1 MQNNDFTMSNL
12 PTEEGYKL
20 RPRDI
25 PKILEILDSRDNDG
39 NRRYLDQRDVIT
51 RALELFF
58 TWELEPEKFLDE
70 IKSSMTSKQ
79 EQQLSKKLQD
89 ESVEKIDDKIEQVEQ
104 QEARK
109 SEKDYEKM
117 LTNLESAKNVIKQIN
132 MKDLQ
137 SNVDDQEI
145 TYDSWPLLWNFYS
158 RLLPAKI
165 SITVLGDM
173 ISSSK
178 TNRVDVHE
186 FRKNVYDICEELS
199 EKIINYERKNKLRRT
214 TKFST
219 GFPVTVNPDA
229 LKQGLAEKR
238 FKDKYAV
245 SIRKKHGG
253 AYHLEGILAALGLI
267 TVMRSNDKKHYVSMT
282 DAGKK
287 FYLLDNPILK
297 DDYFKEN
304 SGSKSFIDPL
314 PTNVFSDDE
323 TDYIFEKLIPQREL
337 EDRLVA
343 RALYTAG
350 HMSMLE
356 FEQRESLNWTATLDD
371 VFLKEF
377 NDFVESYDHEE
388 HKQRLLEKFINASAN
403 TSMKFYK
410 YKCGECVYLAVDMIS
425 MQLHQKEKGHEKNM
439 KKYEAPIQACRSAT
453 MGRLSELKLVDWSIG
468 EDSHSKYSLTKGEK
482 YWELIE
488 ETLGRKEEMEK
499 WKKSLDDYLA
509 GKKPLDDYLV
519 GKKDDLSSA

>member
-1 MQNNDFTMSNL
+1 MSNL
-12 PTEEGYKL
+12 PTEEGYNL

-25 PKILEILDSRDNDG
+25 SKILEILDSRDDAG
-39 NRRYLDQRDVIT
+39 NKRYLDQRDVIT

-89 ESVEKIDDKIEQVEQ
+89 ESVEKMDDKIEQIEQ

-132 MKDLQ
+132 MKDLK

-199 EKIINYERKNKLRRT
+199 EKIIDYERKYKRRRT

-219 GFPVTVNPDA
+219 GFPVTANPDP

-253 AYHLEGILAALGLI
+253 AYHLEGMLAALGLI

-287 FYLLDNPILK
+287 FYLKDNPILK
-297 DDYFKEN
+297 DDYFKED
-304 SGSKSFIDPL
+304 SGSRSFADPL

-337 EDRLVA
+337 ENRLVA
-343 RALYTAG
+343 RALHTVG
-350 HMSMLE
+350 DVSMLE
-356 FEQRESLNWTATLDD
+356 FEQRESVHWIASLDD

-403 TSMKFYK
+403 TSMEFYK
-410 YKCGECVYLAVDMIS
+410 YKCGECVYLAVDKIS
-425 MQLHQKEKGHEKNM
+425 MELHQKEKGHDKKA
-439 KKYEAPIQACRSAT
+439 KKYETPIQACRSAT

-509 GKKPLDDYLV
+509 GKK
-519 GKKDDLSSA
+519 DDLSSV

>member
-1 MQNNDFTMSNL
+1 MQNNDFSMSNL

-297 DDYFKEN
+297 DDYFKED
-304 SGSKSFIDPL
+304 SGSRSFADPL

-337 EDRLVA
+337 EGRLVA
-343 RALYTAG
+343 KALDTVG
-350 HMSMLE
+350 HLESMLE
-356 FEQRESLNWTATLDD
+356 FEQRESVHWTATLDK

-509 GKKPLDDYLV
+509 GKK
-519 GKKDDLSSA
+519 DDLSSA

>member
-1 MQNNDFTMSNL
+1 MQNNDFSMSDL

-25 PKILEILDSRDNDG
+25 SKILEILDSRDNDG

-70 IKSSMTSKQ
+70 IKSNMTSKQ
-79 EQQLSKKLQD
+79 EQQLSKKPQD
-89 ESVEKIDDKIEQVEQ
+89 ESTQKWIPIEQIEQ

-109 SEKDYEKM
+109 SEKDYERM

-132 MKDLQ
+132 MKDLK

-214 TKFST
+214 KKFST
-219 GFPVTVNPDA
+219 GFPMTVNPDV

-238 FKDKYAV
+238 FKDKYAT

-253 AYHLEGILAALGLI
+253 AYHLEGVLAALGLI
-267 TVMRSNDKKHYVSMT
+267 TVMRSNDKKHY
-282 DAGKK
+282 
-287 FYLLDNPILK
+287 
-297 DDYFKEN
+297 
-304 SGSKSFIDPL
+304 
-314 PTNVFSDDE
+314 
-323 TDYIFEKLIPQREL
+323 
-337 EDRLVA
+337 
-343 RALYTAG
+343 
-350 HMSMLE
+350 
-356 FEQRESLNWTATLDD
+356 
-371 VFLKEF
+371 
-377 NDFVESYDHEE
+377 
-388 HKQRLLEKFINASAN
+388 
-403 TSMKFYK
+403 
-410 YKCGECVYLAVDMIS
+410 
-425 MQLHQKEKGHEKNM
+425 
-439 KKYEAPIQACRSAT
+439 
-453 MGRLSELKLVDWSIG
+453 
-468 EDSHSKYSLTKGEK
+468 
-482 YWELIE
+482 
-488 ETLGRKEEMEK
+488 
-499 WKKSLDDYLA
+499 
-509 GKKPLDDYLV
+509 
-519 GKKDDLSSA
+519 

>member
-1 MQNNDFTMSNL
+1 MQNNDFSMSNL

-25 PKILEILDSRDNDG
+25 SKILEILDSRDDAG
-39 NRRYLDQRDVIT
+39 NKRYLDQRDVIT

-89 ESVEKIDDKIEQVEQ
+89 ESVEKMYDKIEQIEQ

-109 SEKDYEKM
+109 SEKDYERM

-132 MKDLQ
+132 MKDLK

-186 FRKNVYDICEELS
+186 FRVNVYDICEELS
-199 EKIINYERKNKLRRT
+199 ERIIDYERKYKRRRT

-219 GFPVTVNPDA
+219 GFPVTVNPDP

-287 FYLLDNPILK
+287 FYLKYNPILK
-297 DDYFKEN
+297 DDYFKED
-304 SGSKSFIDPL
+304 SGSRSFADPL

-337 EDRLVA
+337 ENRLVA
-343 RALYTAG
+343 RALHTVG
-350 HMSMLE
+350 DVSMLE
-356 FEQRESLNWTATLDD
+356 FEQRESVHWIASLDD

-377 NDFVESYDHEE
+377 NDFVESSYDHEE

-403 TSMKFYK
+403 TSMEFYK
-410 YKCGECVYLAVDMIS
+410 YKCGECVYLAVDKIS
-425 MQLHQKEKGHEKNM
+425 MELHQKEKGHNKKV

-453 MGRLSELKLVDWSIG
+453 MGRLSELKLVDWSIA
-468 EDSHSKYSLTKGEK
+468 EDSHSKYRLTKGEK
-482 YWELIE
+482 YHELID
-488 ETLGRKEEMEK
+488 ETLGKKEKLEK
-499 WKKSLDDYLA
+499 WKKGLDELW
-509 GKKPLDDYLV
+509 KK
-519 GKKDDLSSA
+519 KEDLSSA

>member
-1 MQNNDFTMSNL
+1 MSDL
-12 PTEEGYKL
+12 PTEEEYKL

-25 PKILEILDSRDNDG
+25 SKILEILDSRDNDG

-70 IKSSMTSKQ
+70 IKSNMTSKQ
-79 EQQLSKKLQD
+79 EQQLSKKPQD
-89 ESVEKIDDKIEQVEQ
+89 ESAQKWIPIEQIEQ

-117 LTNLESAKNVIKQIN
+117 QTNLESAKNVIKQIN
-132 MKDLQ
+132 MKDLK

-186 FRKNVYDICEELS
+186 FRVNVYDICEELS
-199 EKIINYERKNKLRRT
+199 EKIIDHERKNKLRRT
-214 TKFST
+214 KKFST
-219 GFPVTVNPDA
+219 GFPLAVNPDK

-253 AYHLEGILAALGLI
+253 AYHLEGMLAALGLI

-282 DAGKK
+282 EAGKK

-297 DDYFKEN
+297 DDY
-304 SGSKSFIDPL
+304 S
-314 PTNVFSDDE
+314 NVFSDDE
-323 TDYIFEKLIPQREL
+323 INYIIEKLIPEREL
-337 EDRLVA
+337 EDKLVK
-343 RALYTAG
+343 RV
-350 HMSMLE
+350 LE
-356 FEQRESLNWTATLDD
+356 SVKNFDGKNKIAIKLNED
-371 VFLKEF
+371 FLQEF
-377 NDFVESYDHEE
+377 NDFVKSYDHKE
-388 HKQRLLEKFINASAN
+388 HKARLIKDFID
-403 TSMKFYK
+403 KGIPQVDK
-410 YKCGECVYLAVDMIS
+410 GEAVP
-425 MQLHQKEKGHEKNM
+425 
-439 KKYEAPIQACRSAT
+439 PIIACRVAT
-453 MGRLSELKLVDWSIG
+453 MGRLSELKLVEWGIDKNGWS
-468 EDSHSKYSLTKGEK
+468 EYELTAKGEE
-482 YWELIE
+482 Y
-488 ETLGRKEEMEK
+488 
-499 WKKSLDDYLA
+499 
-509 GKKPLDDYLV
+509 
-519 GKKDDLSSA
+519 LSSV

>member
-1 MQNNDFTMSNL
+1 MYHSKNYKSIQNNDFQMSNL

-25 PKILEILDSRDNDG
+25 SKILEILDSRDNDG

-132 MKDLQ
+132 MKDLK

-199 EKIINYERKNKLRRT
+199 EKIIDYERKH
-214 TKFST
+214 
-219 GFPVTVNPDA
+219 
-229 LKQGLAEKR
+229 
-238 FKDKYAV
+238 
-245 SIRKKHGG
+245 KH
-253 AYHLEGILAALGLI
+253 
-267 TVMRSNDKKHYVSMT
+267 
-282 DAGKK
+282 
-287 FYLLDNPILK
+287 
-297 DDYFKEN
+297 
-304 SGSKSFIDPL
+304 
-314 PTNVFSDDE
+314 
-323 TDYIFEKLIPQREL
+323 
-337 EDRLVA
+337 
-343 RALYTAG
+343 
-350 HMSMLE
+350 
-356 FEQRESLNWTATLDD
+356 EQ
-371 VFLKEF
+371 
-377 NDFVESYDHEE
+377 
-388 HKQRLLEKFINASAN
+388 
-403 TSMKFYK
+403 
-410 YKCGECVYLAVDMIS
+410 
-425 MQLHQKEKGHEKNM
+425 
-439 KKYEAPIQACRSAT
+439 
-453 MGRLSELKLVDWSIG
+453 
-468 EDSHSKYSLTKGEK
+468 
-482 YWELIE
+482 
-488 ETLGRKEEMEK
+488 
-499 WKKSLDDYLA
+499 
-509 GKKPLDDYLV
+509 
-519 GKKDDLSSA
+519 

>member
-1 MQNNDFTMSNL
+1 MSNL

-25 PKILEILDSRDNDG
+25 SKILEILDSRDNDG

-70 IKSSMTSKQ
+70 IKSNMTSKQ
-79 EQQLSKKLQD
+79 EQQLSKKPQD
-89 ESVEKIDDKIEQVEQ
+89 ESTQKWIPIEQIEQ

-117 LTNLESAKNVIKQIN
+117 QTNLESAKNVIKQIN
-132 MKDLQ
+132 MKDLK

-165 SITVLGDM
+165 SITVLGYM
-173 ISSSK
+173 INSSK

-214 TKFST
+214 KKFST
-219 GFPVTVNPDA
+219 GFPMTVNPDV

-238 FKDKYAV
+238 FKDKYAS

-253 AYHLEGILAALGLI
+253 AYHLEGVLAALGLI

-297 DDYFKEN
+297 DDY
-304 SGSKSFIDPL
+304 S
-314 PTNVFSDDE
+314 NVFSDDE
-323 TDYIFEKLIPQREL
+323 INYIIEKLIPEREL
-337 EDRLVA
+337 EDKLVK
-343 RALYTAG
+343 RV
-350 HMSMLE
+350 LE
-356 FEQRESLNWTATLDD
+356 SVKNFDGKNKIAIKLNED
-371 VFLKEF
+371 FLQEF
-377 NDFVESYDHEE
+377 NDFVKSYDHKE
-388 HKQRLLEKFINASAN
+388 HKARLIKDFID
-403 TSMKFYK
+403 KGIPQVDK
-410 YKCGECVYLAVDMIS
+410 GEAVP
-425 MQLHQKEKGHEKNM
+425 
-439 KKYEAPIQACRSAT
+439 PIIACRVAT
-453 MGRLSELKLVDWSIG
+453 MGRLSELKLVEWSIDKNG
-468 EDSHSKYSLTKGEK
+468 WSEYELTAKGEE
-482 YWELIE
+482 Y
-488 ETLGRKEEMEK
+488 
-499 WKKSLDDYLA
+499 
-509 GKKPLDDYLV
+509 
-519 GKKDDLSSA
+519 LSSV

>member
-1 MQNNDFTMSNL
+1 
-12 PTEEGYKL
+12 
-20 RPRDI
+20 
-25 PKILEILDSRDNDG
+25 
-39 NRRYLDQRDVIT
+39 
-51 RALELFF
+51 
-58 TWELEPEKFLDE
+58 
-70 IKSSMTSKQ
+70 MTSRQ
-79 EQQLSKKLQD
+79 EPQYKKLQD
-89 ESVEKIDDKIEQVEQ
+89 EFVEKMDDKIEQIEQ
-104 QEARK
+104 HEARK
-109 SEKDYEKM
+109 SEKDYERM

-132 MKDLQ
+132 MKDLK

-509 GKKPLDDYLV
+509 GKK
-519 GKKDDLSSA
+519 DDLSSA

>member
-1 MQNNDFTMSNL
+1 MQNNDFMMSNL

-25 PKILEILDSRDNDG
+25 SKIIEILDSRDNDG
-39 NRRYLDQRDVIT
+39 NKRYLDQRDVIT

-79 EQQLSKKLQD
+79 EQQLSKKPQD
-89 ESVEKIDDKIEQVEQ
+89 ESTQKWISIEQIEQ

-109 SEKDYEKM
+109 SEKDYERM

-132 MKDLQ
+132 MKDLK

-214 TKFST
+214 KKFST
-219 GFPVTVNPDA
+219 GFPMTVNPDV

-238 FKDKYAV
+238 FKDKYAA

-253 AYHLEGILAALGLI
+253 AYHLEGVLAALGLI

-297 DDYFKEN
+297 GDY
-304 SGSKSFIDPL
+304 SS
-314 PTNVFSDDE
+314 VFSDDE
-323 TDYIFEKLIPQREL
+323 INYIIEKLIPEREL
-337 EDRLVA
+337 EDKLVK
-343 RALYTAG
+343 RV
-350 HMSMLE
+350 LE
-356 FEQRESLNWTATLDD
+356 SVKNFDGKDKIAIKLNED
-371 VFLKEF
+371 FLQEF
-377 NDFVESYDHEE
+377 NDFVKSYDHKE
-388 HKQRLLEKFINASAN
+388 HKARLIKDFID
-403 TSMKFYK
+403 KGIPQVDK
-410 YKCGECVYLAVDMIS
+410 GEAVP
-425 MQLHQKEKGHEKNM
+425 
-439 KKYEAPIQACRSAT
+439 PIIACRVAT
-453 MGRLSELKLVDWSIG
+453 MGRLSELKLVEWSIDKNG
-468 EDSHSKYSLTKGEK
+468 WSEYELTAKGEK
-482 YWELIE
+482 Y
-488 ETLGRKEEMEK
+488 
-499 WKKSLDDYLA
+499 
-509 GKKPLDDYLV
+509 
-519 GKKDDLSSA
+519 LSSA

>member
-1 MQNNDFTMSNL
+1 MSNL

-25 PKILEILDSRDNDG
+25 SKILEILDSRDNDG

-89 ESVEKIDDKIEQVEQ
+89 ESVEKMDDKIEQIEQ

-109 SEKDYEKM
+109 SEKDYERM

-132 MKDLQ
+132 MKDLK

-186 FRKNVYDICEELS
+186 FRVNVYDICEELS
-199 EKIINYERKNKLRRT
+199 EKIIDHERKYKRRRT

-219 GFPVTVNPDA
+219 GFPVTANPDA

-287 FYLLDNPILK
+287 FYLRDNPILK
-297 DDYFKEN
+297 GDYFKEN
-304 SGSKSFIDPL
+304 SGSSSFADPL
-314 PTNVFSDDE
+314 PTNVFSDD
-323 TDYIFEKLIPQREL
+323 D
-337 EDRLVA
+337 
-343 RALYTAG
+343 
-350 HMSMLE
+350 
-356 FEQRESLNWTATLDD
+356 
-371 VFLKEF
+371 
-377 NDFVESYDHEE
+377 
-388 HKQRLLEKFINASAN
+388 IN
-403 TSMKFYK
+403 
-410 YKCGECVYLAVDMIS
+410 
-425 MQLHQKEKGHEKNM
+425 
-439 KKYEAPIQACRSAT
+439 
-453 MGRLSELKLVDWSIG
+453 
-468 EDSHSKYSLTKGEK
+468 
-482 YWELIE
+482 
-488 ETLGRKEEMEK
+488 
-499 WKKSLDDYLA
+499 
-509 GKKPLDDYLV
+509 
-519 GKKDDLSSA
+519 

>member
-1 MQNNDFTMSNL
+1 MQNNDFSMSNL

-25 PKILEILDSRDNDG
+25 SKILEILDSRDNDG
-39 NRRYLDQRDVIT
+39 NKRYLDQRDVIT

-89 ESVEKIDDKIEQVEQ
+89 ESVEKMDDKIEQIEQ

-109 SEKDYEKM
+109 SEKGYERM

-132 MKDLQ
+132 MKDLK

-178 TNRVDVHE
+178 TNRVDVHN

-199 EKIINYERKNKLRRT
+199 EKIINHERKNKLRRT
-214 TKFST
+214 KKFST
-219 GFPVTVNPDA
+219 GFPLAVNPES

-253 AYHLEGILAALGLI
+253 AYHLEGMLAALGLI

-282 DAGKK
+282 EAGKK

-297 DDYFKEN
+297 DDY
-304 SGSKSFIDPL
+304 S
-314 PTNVFSDDE
+314 NVFSDDE
-323 TDYIFEKLIPQREL
+323 INYIVEKLIPQREL
-337 EDRLVA
+337 EDILVK
-343 RALYTAG
+343 RAL
-350 HMSMLE
+350 
-356 FEQRESLNWTATLDD
+356 ESVKNFDGKDKIAIKLNED
-371 VFLKEF
+371 FLQEF
-377 NDFVESYDHEE
+377 NDFVKSYDHKE
-388 HKQRLLEKFINASAN
+388 HKTRLVEKFID
-403 TSMKFYK
+403 K
-410 YKCGECVYLAVDMIS
+410 GVPDD
-425 MQLHQKEKGHEKNM
+425 EKPDP
-439 KKYEAPIQACRSAT
+439 PIIACRVAT
-453 MGRLSELKLVDWSIG
+453 MGRLSELKLVDWSIDENG
-468 EDSHSKYSLTKGEK
+468 WSQYKLTSNGEK
-482 YWELIE
+482 Y
-488 ETLGRKEEMEK
+488 
-499 WKKSLDDYLA
+499 
-509 GKKPLDDYLV
+509 
-519 GKKDDLSSA
+519 LSNV

>member
-1 MQNNDFTMSNL
+1 MSNF

-25 PKILEILDSRDNDG
+25 SKIIEILDSRDNDG
-39 NRRYLDQRDVIT
+39 NKRYLDQRDVIT

-70 IKSSMTSKQ
+70 IKSNMTSKQ
-79 EQQLSKKLQD
+79 EQQLSKKPQD
-89 ESVEKIDDKIEQVEQ
+89 ESTQKWIPIEQIEQ

-109 SEKDYEKM
+109 SEKDYERM

-132 MKDLQ
+132 MKDLK

-186 FRKNVYDICEELS
+186 FRVNVYDICEELS
-199 EKIINYERKNKLRRT
+199 ERIIDYERKYKRRRT

-219 GFPVTVNPDA
+219 GFPVTVNPDP

-253 AYHLEGILAALGLI
+253 AYHLEGVLAALGLI

-297 DDYFKEN
+297 DDY
-304 SGSKSFIDPL
+304 SS
-314 PTNVFSDDE
+314 VFSDDE
-323 TDYIFEKLIPQREL
+323 INYIIEKLIPEREL
-337 EDRLVA
+337 EDKLVKRVLKSVKNFDRKDKIA
-343 RALYTAG
+343 IK
-350 HMSMLE
+350 
-356 FEQRESLNWTATLDD
+356 LNED
-371 VFLKEF
+371 FLQEF
-377 NDFVESYDHEE
+377 NDFVKSYDHKE
-388 HKQRLLEKFINASAN
+388 HKTRLVEKFID
-403 TSMKFYK
+403 K
-410 YKCGECVYLAVDMIS
+410 GVPDD
-425 MQLHQKEKGHEKNM
+425 EKPDP
-439 KKYEAPIQACRSAT
+439 PIIACRVAT
-453 MGRLSELKLVDWSIG
+453 MGRLSELKLVDWSIDENG
-468 EDSHSKYSLTKGEK
+468 WSQYKLTSNGEK
-482 YWELIE
+482 Y
-488 ETLGRKEEMEK
+488 
-499 WKKSLDDYLA
+499 
-509 GKKPLDDYLV
+509 
-519 GKKDDLSSA
+519 LSSV